1 MKAKEFAQQY
11 IDSDDKDKEIV
22 KIARQFL
29 DDYIEMGKVRNAR
42 SDSAFISLLN
52 EFNNKWQTFSMIV
65 NKKLPITTPIRS
77 DGFRNLIY
85 LMMPA
90 IKEYW

>member
-11 IDSDDKDKEIV
+11 IDSDDKDKEIA

-65 NKKLPITTPIRS
+65 NKKLPVTTPIRS

-85 LMMPA
+85 LVMPE

>member
-11 IDSDDKDKEIV
+11 IDSDDKDKEIA

-29 DDYIEMGKVRNAR
+29 DDFIEMGKVRNAR

-52 EFNNKWQTFSMIV
+52 EFNNKWQTFSI
-65 NKKLPITTPIRS
+65 IR
-77 DGFRNLIY
+77 
-85 LMMPA
+85 
-90 IKEYW
+90 K